1 MSLVLVLV
9 SSVPPGNCCILFM
22 VLVGMGSFSSSPL
35 ALAMVTALLVKKP
48 V

>member
-9 SSVPPGNCCILFM
+9 SSFPPGNCSILFT
-22 VLVGMGSFSSSPL
+22 VLVGTGSFSSSPL
-35 ALAMVTALLVKKP
+35 ALATVTALLVKKP